1 MSGNIYNQLA
11 VANLPDGRLQLWS
24 VDENL
29 ALLSR
34 QQQTA
39 DPNSAWTPVSPFQT
53 PEAKAVTF
61 AAAPLSDG
69 RLQLFVIDGSSPG
82 QIWSTWQE
90 ATDPNSAW
98 TSLSPFQTPEK
109 GAYSVTAAPL
119 SDGRLQLFVTDD
131 SSPGKIWS
139 TRQEATDPNSGW
151 TPLSPLQTLQNAVR
165 FLAVGSLSDR
175 RLQLFLIDNADGQ
188 IWSTRQQTSDP
199 DAAWLPPSP
208 FQTPEAKAYLL
219 AVGPLG
225 GGRLQ
230 LFLIDN
236 TWQIWSTQQQT
247 TQHDAAWTP
256 LSPLPAPDDVVRGSL
271 AAAALSDGRVQFF
284 LGDGFGQGHI
294 WSTRRQTTDPNSAWM
309 PFSQLS

>member
-1 MSGNIYNQLA
+1 MPGNIYNQLA
-11 VANLPDGRLQLWS
+11 VANLSDGRLQLWS

-29 ALLSR
+29 ALFSR
-34 QQQTA
+34 QQQTT
-39 DPNSAWTPVSPFQT
+39 DPNSGWAPVSSFQT
-53 PEAKAVTF
+53 PQAKVVTF

-69 RLQLFVIDGSSPG
+69 GVQLFVIDGSSPG

-90 ATDPNSAW
+90 TTGSNSAW

-119 SDGRLQLFVTDD
+119 SDGRLQLFVADG
-131 SSPGKIWS
+131 SSPGQIWS
-139 TRQEATDPNSGW
+139 TQQQTTDPNSGW
-151 TPLSPLQTLQNAVR
+151 MPLSPLGTLQTGAR
-165 FLAVGSLSDR
+165 FLAVGSLIDR
-175 RLQLFLIDNADGQ
+175 RLQLFLIDNSGQ
-188 IWSTRQQTSDP
+188 IWSTRQQTTDP
-199 DAAWLPPSP
+199 NSGWTPVSP
-208 FQTPEAKAYLL
+208 FQTPEAKAFLL
-219 AVGPLG
+219 TVGPLG

-247 TQHDAAWTP
+247 NQHDAAWTP
-256 LSPLPAPDDVVRGSL
+256 LSLLSVPDEVTRGSL
-271 AAAALSDGRVQFF
+271 AAAALSDGRLQFF

-294 WSTRRQTTDPNSAWM
+294 SSTRRQTTDPNSAWM